1 MNTMKKANK
10 KGNAGKAV
18 AIGAGVAAAGA
29 AAYMLLGPN
38 GKKNRAKV
46 ASVAKKVMNKAKKNK
61 EVMAMASAAIAGL
74 KAAKSKAKG
83 AMKTAKS
90 ATMKAVKKGMG
101 AAKKVAKAGAKKVV
115 KKATR

>member
-1 MNTMKKANK
+1 MKKTPK
-10 KGNAGKAV
+10 KGGMGKAV
-18 AIGAGVAAAGA
+18 AVGAGVAAAGA

-46 ASVAKKVMNKAKKNK
+46 ASVAKKVMDKAKKNK

-90 ATMKAVKKGMG
+90 AAKKAVKKGMG
-101 AAKKVAKAGAKKVV
+101 AAKKAAKAGVKKVAKKT
-115 KKATR
+115 AR